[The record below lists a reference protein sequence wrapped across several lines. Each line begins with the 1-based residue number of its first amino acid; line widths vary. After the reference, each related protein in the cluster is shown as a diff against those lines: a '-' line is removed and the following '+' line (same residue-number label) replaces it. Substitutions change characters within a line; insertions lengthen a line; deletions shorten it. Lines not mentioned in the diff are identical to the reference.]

1 MNCPKCNCKKVS
13 RCEIVETNAAKK
25 AMSMFGAGLL
35 GIFGI
40 IALPVPGLHGVG
52 IGCLAGASCIGK
64 ASKGYTEKSI
74 ITHTCT
80 NCGHVW
86 TT

>member
-1 MNCPKCNCKKVS
+1 MKCPKCNCMKIS
-13 RCEIVETNAAKK
+13 RYERVKTNAAKK
-25 AMSMFGAGLL
+25 ALSMFGAGLL

-40 IALPVPGLHGVG
+40 IALPVPGLHGIG
-52 IGCLAGASCIGK
+52 IVCLACASCMGK
-64 ASKGYTEKSI
+64 ASNGYTEKRI
-74 ITHTCT
+74 ITHTCS